1 MKRIGYV
8 LLFSLT
14 FLFVYQATA
23 CNFDVECPVGAK
35 CMYFPNQLFG
45 MCFGATQPTDELIQY
60 RADAGTPCE
69 NPTDCGFG
77 TFCESVKGLPYK
89 VCK

>member
-1 MKRIGYV
+1 MKWI
-8 LLFSLT
+8 LLSLVT
-14 FLFVYQATA
+14 LFTYQAMA
-23 CNFDVECPVGAK
+23 CNFDVECAPGGL
-35 CMYFPNQLFG
+35 CLHFPNQLFG
-45 MCFGATQPTDELIQY
+45 VCMGAPQPADDLRY

-77 TFCESVKGLPYK
+77 TFCESVRGLPYK